1 MKSILTGFP
10 KVGCIYVLGCFPCEP
25 KSRIWSLASHWLLE
39 ITVPGSLSVIIQ
51 FKYVRSW
58 GGGGTQTTM
67 NQPSVWSPCS
77 VILCC
82 PVIRWR
88 CGWLC
93 TQDLLRMGRYRARCL
108 GCHLPA
114 LWGAERGKQSTFLCR
129 TAAPNTSG
137 ICLMRLGISF
147 LGGSLQPL
155 NATKTAWCKREG
167 KNCQKGQK

>member
-58 GGGGTQTTM
+58 NPNYHEPAISLKPLFG
-67 NQPSVWSPCS
+67 NSLLPC
-77 VILCC
+77 
-82 PVIRWR
+82 VIRWR
-88 CGWLC
+88 CGWVC